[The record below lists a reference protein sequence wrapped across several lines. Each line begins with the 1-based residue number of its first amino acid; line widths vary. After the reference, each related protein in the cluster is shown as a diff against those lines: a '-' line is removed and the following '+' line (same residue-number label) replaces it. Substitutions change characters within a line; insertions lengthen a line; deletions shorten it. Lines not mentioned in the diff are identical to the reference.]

1 MKNLKININLKMA
14 ILGNGVHGWI
24 LRCLIISLLANTN
37 VFADQQPKSVD
48 AIPQQCSTNCKTSYG
63 NILGKSPAGVPAYSN
78 CNSDCIIFE
87 PNHLEDIYTGIKW
100 QCVEYARRWLLNE
113 QGVVFG
119 DVDIAADIWEIA
131 DVNNPHSNQSFK
143 FDSIVNGAVALPQRG
158 DLLIYGKE
166 YLGTGHVAVVV
177 SIDEKRNTIQVAE
190 QNYANTKWQQHY
202 AREIDYIRVDNRV
215 WLLDSY
221 LVGWKRVQ
229 QINH

>member
-1 MKNLKININLKMA
+1 MA
-14 ILGNGVHGWI
+14 IQGNWAHGSI
-24 LRCLIISLLANTN
+24 LSCLLISLFVNTN
-37 VFADQQPKSVD
+37 AFADQHSKSVD
-48 AIPQQCSTNCKTSYG
+48 DIPQQCSTNCKTSYG

-78 CNSDCIIFE
+78 CNSDCVIFE
-87 PNHLEDIYTGIKW
+87 PNHLHKVYTGIKW

-131 DVNNPHSNQSFK
+131 DVNNPHSKQSLK
-143 FDSIVNGAVALPQRG
+143 FDSIVNGAATLPQRG

-177 SIDEKRNTIQVAE
+177 LIDEKRNTIQVAE
-190 QNYANTKWQQHY
+190 QNYANIKWQHNY
-202 AREIDYIRVDNRV
+202 AREIAYTSVDNRV

-229 QINH
+229 QIKH